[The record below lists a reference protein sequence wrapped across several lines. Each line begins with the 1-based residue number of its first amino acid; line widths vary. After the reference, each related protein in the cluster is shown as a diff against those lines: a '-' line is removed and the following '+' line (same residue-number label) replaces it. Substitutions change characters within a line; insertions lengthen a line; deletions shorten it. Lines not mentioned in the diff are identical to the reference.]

1 MRDNTVQ
8 NDVVSVARANEILKV
23 IMSYAQ
29 LDYDSKIKIEGDGD
43 VLDAIG
49 SGVNMLGEELKMS
62 TVSLKEKEELIKE
75 VHHRVKN
82 NLQIIISLINLQC
95 ELVTDP
101 VNKASL
107 SAFKNRIKSM
117 ALVHEML
124 YSSDNFISINLNS
137 YVLSL
142 IQHLKFSGEGNGSNI
157 DFKINIDEHLNFEMA
172 KMTPLGLILNEI
184 LSNSMK
190 HAFGDK
196 MGQISITATSNKS
209 KSTIQIADNGVGLMH
224 DFDIK
229 HHANLGMQLMQILS
243 EQIDAKL
250 LFKNQNGLQIE
261 LEL

>member
-1 MRDNTVQ
+1 MDNSVQ
-8 NDVVSVARANEILKV
+8 NDVVSVARANEILNV

-29 LDYDSKIKIEGDGD
+29 LDYDTKINIEGNGD

-95 ELVTDP
+95 ELVSDP

-124 YSSDNFISINLNS
+124 YSSDNFVSINLNG
-137 YVLSL
+137 YVISL
-142 IQHLKFSGEGNGSNI
+142 IQHLKFSGEGNSSNI
-157 DFKINIDEHLNFEMA
+157 DFKINIDEFLNFEMA

-190 HAFGDK
+190 HAFKNNSGEVA
-196 MGQISITATSNKS
+196 ITAIKKNNKCKIVIS
-209 KSTIQIADNGVGLMH
+209 DNGVGLKP
-224 DFDIK
+224 DFDFK
-229 HHANLGMQLMQILS
+229 LHQNLGMQLMHILS
-243 EQIDAKL
+243 EQIDARL
-250 LFKNQNGLQIE
+250 NFENNNGLQID